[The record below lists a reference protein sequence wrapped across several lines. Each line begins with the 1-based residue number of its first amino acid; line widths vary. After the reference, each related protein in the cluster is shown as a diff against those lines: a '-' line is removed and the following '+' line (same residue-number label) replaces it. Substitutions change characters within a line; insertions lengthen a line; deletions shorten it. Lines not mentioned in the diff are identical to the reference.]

1 MNKCFR
7 KISFKLGS
15 FGCSGFS
22 LIEILVGIAITS
34 TVALGLVNI
43 VATWGQLQQRQ
54 NLTSIL
60 N

>member
-1 MNKCFR
+1 MNNFFL
-7 KISFKLGS
+7 KISLKLGS
-15 FGCSGFS
+15 LGYLGFS

-34 TVALGLVNI
+34 MVTLGFGNI
-43 VATWGQLQQRQ
+43 VMNWGQLQQRQ